1 MDIFLLWN
9 MKLNKNKTC
18 KMFAVDIDNMTLSE
32 LFQLKKGFNCLT
44 GYFGNVVRPLFFI
57 LISVML

>member
-1 MDIFLLWN
+1 
-9 MKLNKNKTC
+9 
-18 KMFAVDIDNMTLSE
+18 MFAVDIDNMTLSE